1 MKSLISVLSLV
12 VANIACAM
20 PIHTLTKDTLVLR
33 GEVTEEAVSPI
44 IEGILRSDK
53 KDVTIFLTS
62 PGGSVFAG
70 AILIDAMEASGKNI
84 TCITNFSASM
94 SFAILQSCTKR
105 LITPSGV
112 VMQHVMSGEQ
122 QGQVPNL
129 LSKIKFMDR
138 MNELQDRKQAK
149 RIGISYEEFRSKVRD
164 DYWVMGEDAV
174 KANVV
179 DGVVGVTCSKEL
191 TNTVVN
197 VPIMTMFGP
206 MEIPFSGCPLITL
219 PVKPVN
225 KEQPPEVKKS
235 LSEKINFIEAFFKRY
250 IE

>member
-1 MKSLISVLSLV
+1 MKSLLGILSLV
-12 VANIACAM
+12 AANVACAM
-20 PIHTLTKDTLVLR
+20 PIHTLTKDTLILR

-44 IEGILRSDK
+44 IEGILKSDK

-62 PGGSVFAG
+62 PGGSVLAG
-70 AILIDAMEASGKNI
+70 SMLVDAMEASGKNI

-94 SFAILQSCTKR
+94 SFAILQSCTTR

-112 VMQHVMSGEQ
+112 AMQHVMSGGQ

-129 LSKIKFMDR
+129 ISMVKFMDR

-179 DGVVGVTCSKEL
+179 DGIVGVTCSKEL
-191 TNTVVN
+191 TNTVIN

-206 MEIPFSGCPLITL
+206 LEIPFSGCPLITL
-219 PVKPVN
+219 PVKPVD
-225 KEQPPEVKKS
+225 KEQTPEVKKI
-235 LSEKINFIEAFFKRY
+235 LAEKINFIEAFFKRY
-250 IE
+250 IK